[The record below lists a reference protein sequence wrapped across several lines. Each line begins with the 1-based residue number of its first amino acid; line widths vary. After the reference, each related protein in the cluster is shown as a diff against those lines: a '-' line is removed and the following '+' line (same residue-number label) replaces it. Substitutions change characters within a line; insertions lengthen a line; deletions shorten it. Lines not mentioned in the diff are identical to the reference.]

1 MLDLY
6 IGLAIL
12 AVLSLLAFALSAGL
26 ARSHHWVGNGLAIG
40 TVLLT
45 FVYIRFVW
53 DNTLLATVLPYSNLV
68 VLGNW
73 FPLAAGFLAG
83 VVWSRIPP
91 RRRLYPVLALFV
103 AAAYSAAYP
112 LLGHPPQC
120 RNTWYL
126 NTICLQT
133 TPATCT
139 PACAATLLKDKGIET
154 SEAEMARLCLTR
166 DRGTNWTGLY
176 RGLKLQTEG
185 TDWTVTV
192 IHGTAR
198 ELLAKLD
205 APVII
210 AVGIPFDEP
219 PDSYYRT
226 RWIWNPGEEHSV
238 LLGPPDDKGLFPI
251 VDPDPKVAFEK
262 WTRKDI
268 LKLWRGQGMLLV
280 PRDGSR

>member
-1 MLDLY
+1 MFDLY

-12 AVLSLLAFALSAGL
+12 MMLSLLVFALSAVL
-26 ARSHHWVGNGLAIG
+26 AGGHHWLGNGLAIG

-45 FVYIRFVW
+45 FAYIRFVW
-53 DNTLLATVLPYSNLV
+53 DNTLLATVLPFSNLV

-83 VVWSRIPP
+83 VVWRRIPAK
-91 RRRLYPVLALFV
+91 RRLYPVLALILS
-103 AAAYSAAYP
+103 AAYSASYP
-112 LLGHPPQC
+112 LLGSPPKC
-120 RNTWYL
+120 RDTWLL
-126 NTICLQT
+126 NSICLQT

-139 PACAATLLKDKGIET
+139 PACAATLLKDKDIET

-166 DRGTNWTGLY
+166 KRGTNWMGLY
-176 RGLKLQTEG
+176 RGLTLKTEG
-185 TDWTVTV
+185 TDWTVNV
-192 IHGTAR
+192 VHGTAE
-198 ELLAKLD
+198 ELLAGLD

-219 PDSYYRT
+219 PNSYYRT

-251 VDPDPKVAFEK
+251 VDPDPKVGFEK
-262 WTRKDI
+262 WTRKDV

-280 PRDGSR
+280 PRPGSR